1 MFSYEKLIVYQK
13 AYQLNRTVYQI
24 LKSNQNLPFYVK
36 NQLGRASLSIVLNI
50 AEGSAKF
57 GFKDRRNFYITAR
70 GSVFECAALI
80 NFLGDE
86 QEISPEIVT
95 AILMDYDVLSRM
107 LFGLIQQ
114 LNSKTNNLVKESE

>member
-1 MFSYEKLIVYQK
+1 
-13 AYQLNRTVYQI
+13 
-24 LKSNQNLPFYVK
+24 
-36 NQLGRASLSIVLNI
+36 
-50 AEGSAKF
+50 
-57 GFKDRRNFYITAR
+57 
-70 GSVFECAALI
+70 VFECAALI